1 MVTRAQLTVSYFN
14 TGIGLAQSRNKQG
27 RFKHQILKVTRS
39 WAIKK
44 CIGQKTTTYKNYI
57 MDKMNYL
64 KKDIF
69 EVEKISFRNVPDYIG
84 GVEKP
89 KKALTIL
96 NV

>member
-1 MVTRAQLTVSYFN
+1 
-14 TGIGLAQSRNKQG
+14 
-27 RFKHQILKVTRS
+27 
-39 WAIKK
+39 
-44 CIGQKTTTYKNYI
+44 